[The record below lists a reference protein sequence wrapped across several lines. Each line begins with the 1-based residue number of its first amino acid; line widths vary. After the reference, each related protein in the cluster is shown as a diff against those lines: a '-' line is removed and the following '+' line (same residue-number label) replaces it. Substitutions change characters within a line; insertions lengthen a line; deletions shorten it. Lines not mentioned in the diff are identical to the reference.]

1 VDREDSFLLAIRK
14 KPLDAA
20 TRLVYADWLEENG
33 QPVRAELV
41 RVAEAMR
48 TLPVFSDEYWRLK
61 PRRNKLR
68 RRCPADWLAAT
79 GYDGSRYDPLL
90 GHVPDDWKG
99 CWRLIREFTERWY
112 GIPMGDV
119 GGRRKEVAKEQ
130 RRLGRQLPPS
140 VREFVAYA
148 YDVSPEE
155 TPRFVF
161 EDNRY
166 EMEPVD
172 DYPALALLVFL
183 QRDMYWAVHYDDL
196 GRDDPPVHLYELSD
210 DPEGPHLAP
219 WTGRD
224 GEPYS
229 VSEFLLMKVEFH
241 KPEAGNFRSRVAE
254 TGKLRKR
261 LNATFPVRKGG
272 GSAWWYEG
280 HGILVYLYPDKD
292 PARGYVL
299 DVSAHPSVTR
309 EQVPGFLLECA
320 TVKSDR
326 SGIFLLEQDLR
337 K

>member
-20 TRLVYADWLEENG
+20 PRLVYADWLEENG
-33 QPVRAELV
+33 QPARAELV

-48 TLPVFSDEYWRLK
+48 TLPVFSDEYWQLK
-61 PRRNKLR
+61 SRRNKLR
-68 RRCPADWLAAT
+68 RRCPAVWLAAT
-79 GYDGSRYDPLL
+79 GYDGSRYDPVYRD
-90 GHVPDDWKG
+90 GIPNDWRG

-155 TPRFVF
+155 SPRFVF

-166 EMEPVD
+166 EMTPMD

-210 DPEGPHLAP
+210 DPYGPLLAP
-219 WTGRD
+219 RADENPCT
-224 GEPYS
+224 

-241 KPEAGNFRSRVAE
+241 KPEAGSFRSHVAE
-254 TGKLRKR
+254 TAKLRRR
-261 LNATFPVRKGG
+261 LNAAFPVRKGV
-272 GSAWWYEG
+272 GSARWYEG
-280 HGILVYLYPDKD
+280 HGILVNLYPDKD

-299 DVSAHPSVTR
+299 EVSVHPAVPR
-309 EQVPGFLLECA
+309 ERVPAFLLEHV
-320 TVKSDR
+320 TVTSDR
-326 SGIFLLEQDLR
+326 GGIFLLEQDLR